1 MIYYRTGKRKQKDFK
16 LIHEDPLLL
25 VYLKKKSLNFKPNDK
40 KFLPFKVIAYVKSWK
55 SLK

>member
-16 LIHEDPLLL
+16 LIREDPLLL
-25 VYLKKKSLNFKPNDK
+25 VYLEKKTLNFKPNDK
-40 KFLPFKVIAYVKSWK
+40 QFLPFKVIAYVKSWK